1 MEIGQKVLS
10 EVGAVTILVNNAG
23 IMPHNELLK
32 HTEGQIRKTFETN
45 ILAHFWMLEAF
56 LPKMIEDNY
65 GHIVA
70 ISSINGLIP
79 IKNLVPYCSTK
90 FAVRGLMECLFEE
103 LRLNSNGKSKVT
115 YIMINHYILNIKLFN
130 SRLKVQQS
138 SHTW

>member
-1 MEIGQKVLS
+1 MEVGQKVLS
-10 EVGAVTILVNNAG
+10 DVGTVTILVNNAG

-56 LPKMIEDNY
+56 LPKMIENNY

-70 ISSINGLIP
+70 VSSINGLLP
-79 IKNLVPYCSTK
+79 IKYLVPYCSTK

-103 LRLNSNGKSKVT
+103 LRQNSNGKSKVT
-115 YIMINHYILNIKLFN
+115 SVSYHLNFN
-130 SRLKVQQS
+130 LKIF
-138 SHTW
+138 